1 MSFQINKL
9 DIKVLMI
16 ILMLAI
22 IVLDTT
28 MCSVN
33 MTCAFVFCFFF
44 LAHCESF
51 PSTVKNGLSKLG
63 VPSNV
68 LDFMFD
74 WTGANEDYPKVPEAK
89 GSIQA
94 VRNEAFFI
102 PLYELFLTYGGI
114 FRLTFGPKVC
124 VLCFIMVEG

>member
-1 MSFQINKL
+1 MRKE
-9 DIKVLMI
+9 VA
-16 ILMLAI
+16 LARKKI
-22 IVLDTT
+22 D
-28 MCSVN
+28 SVN
-33 MTCAFVFCFFF
+33 KE
-44 LAHCESF
+44 L
-51 PSTVKNGLSKLG
+51 KNDLSKLG

-68 LDFMFD
+68 LDLMFD
-74 WTGANEDYPKVPEAK
+74 WTGANEDYLKVPEAK

-124 VLCFIMVEG
+124 VLCFILIEDSSESNHLFVLDFVYSFS

>member
-1 MSFQINKL
+1 MF
-9 DIKVLMI
+9 
-16 ILMLAI
+16 
-22 IVLDTT
+22 
-28 MCSVN
+28 
-33 MTCAFVFCFFF
+33 FFFF
-44 LAHCESF
+44 LLVHCESF

-68 LDFMFD
+68 LDLVFD
-74 WTGANEDYPKVPEAK
+74 WTGASEDYPKVPEAK

-124 VLCFIMVEG
+124 CVLLCFILVEDSFVNPNPLKMFLVLSIVVLDRLGSFYR

>member
-1 MSFQINKL
+1 M
-9 DIKVLMI
+9 
-16 ILMLAI
+16 
-22 IVLDTT
+22 
-28 MCSVN
+28 
-33 MTCAFVFCFFF
+33 FF
-44 LAHCESF
+44 LIFLLVHCESF

-68 LDFMFD
+68 LDLMFD
-74 WTGANEDYPKVPEAK
+74 WTGATEDYPKVPEAK

-124 VLCFIMVEG
+124 VLLCLILVEDSCQSKSLMCSWFCV

>member
-1 MSFQINKL
+1 MK
-9 DIKVLMI
+9 
-16 ILMLAI
+16 
-22 IVLDTT
+22 T
-28 MCSVN
+28 
-33 MTCAFVFCFFF
+33 
-44 LAHCESF
+44 
-51 PSTVKNGLSKLG
+51 GLSKLG
-63 VPSNV
+63 VPNDV

-74 WTGANEDYPKVPEAK
+74 WTGSDEDYLKVPEAK

-124 VLCFIMVEG
+124 LLIIFYFFFLTKGIKYIVEDNSEFNLFCVCVLVVVLDRLGSFYC

>member
-1 MSFQINKL
+1 M
-9 DIKVLMI
+9 VLGSCVF
-16 ILMLAI
+16 
-22 IVLDTT
+22 VLV
-28 MCSVN
+28 CI
-33 MTCAFVFCFFF
+33 
-44 LAHCESF
+44 SF
-51 PSTVKNGLSKLG
+51 PSTVKNGLSKVG
-63 VPSNV
+63 IPSNV

-74 WTGANEDYPKVPEAK
+74 WTGSDEDYLKVPEAK

-124 VLCFIMVEG
+124 FSVYLLIS